1 MATESA
7 PRTVASLFSLTGK
20 TAIVLGGTGGL
31 GQVMTLALAE
41 SGADIV
47 SIELPKDAQSQTLSE
62 SIQKTS
68 RKISVFE
75 CDISDSKSLRKV
87 FSDIWDAGVV
97 PDILLNSA
105 GIQRRGKAEELSDK
119 DIEDVNL
126 LTQII
131 LNQNH
136 LANNICV

>member
-7 PRTVASLFSLTGK
+7 PRPVASLFSLTGK

-41 SGADIV
+41 AGADIV
-47 SIELPKDAQSQTLSE
+47 SIELPKDAQSKTLSE
-62 SIQKTS
+62 SVQQTS

-75 CDISDSKSLRKV
+75 CDISDSKSLRKA
-87 FSDIWDAGVV
+87 FSKIWDAGIV

-105 GIQRRGKAEELSDK
+105 GIQRRGKAEEISDEDIDAVSLLMPVALSRP
-119 DIEDVNL
+119 L
-126 LTQII
+126 Y
-131 LNQNH
+131 
-136 LANNICV
+136 